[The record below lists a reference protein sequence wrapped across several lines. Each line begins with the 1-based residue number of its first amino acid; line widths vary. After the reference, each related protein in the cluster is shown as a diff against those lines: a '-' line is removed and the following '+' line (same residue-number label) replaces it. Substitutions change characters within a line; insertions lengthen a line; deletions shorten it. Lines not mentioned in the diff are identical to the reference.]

1 MGLFDD
7 VLDDS
12 SFSPQSF
19 GPHEG
24 FAGLLL
30 AASACDGH
38 IADEEVQSLVTC
50 LGRMKLYQHVAPHK
64 FNSMMDRLLGVLK
77 RSGPEKLVELCMPAV
92 PPELRETVFANAVDI
107 VLADGV
113 VEQDEKEFIDD
124 VMIKL
129 ELDRTRAKT
138 IVQVMV
144 FKNQG
149 SAAPVWRARIDVRP
163 IHPANAHES
172 TGGAIPL

>member
-1 MGLFDD
+1 MSLFDD
-7 VLDDS
+7 VLSNDS
-12 SFSPQSF
+12 SFDANPF

-30 AASACDGH
+30 GASACDGH
-38 IADEEVQSLVTC
+38 IADEEVQSLFTI
-50 LGRMKLYQHVAPHK
+50 LMRMKLYQHVPPHK
-64 FNSMMDRLLGVLK
+64 FNAMMDRIMGVLK
-77 RSGPEKLVELCMPAV
+77 RGGPGKLLEMAVPAV
-92 PPELRETVFANAVDI
+92 PPELRETAFANACDI

-124 VMIKL
+124 LLLKL
-129 ELDRTRAKT
+129 ELDATRAKT

-149 SAAPVWRARIDVRP
+149 
-163 IHPANAHES
+163 
-172 TGGAIPL
+172 

>member
-1 MGLFDD
+1 MSLFDD

-12 SFSPQSF
+12 SFTPEQF
-19 GPHEG
+19 GPQEG
-24 FAGLLL
+24 FAGTLL

-38 IADEEVQSLVTC
+38 IADEEVGALVTT
-50 LGRMKLYQHVAPHK
+50 LARMKMYQNIPPHK

-77 RSGPEKLVELCMPAV
+77 RGGPEKLISVAIPAI
-92 PPELRETVFANAVDI
+92 PPELRETAFANACDI

-113 VEQDEKEFIDD
+113 VEPDEKAFIDD
-124 VMIKL
+124 LMIKL
-129 ELDRTRAKT
+129 EMDSQRAKT

-149 SAAPVWRARIDVRP
+149 
-163 IHPANAHES
+163 
-172 TGGAIPL
+172 